1 MKVSF
6 KEFLD
11 ILISLVQ
18 VLGVLAITGFAGGM
32 GWGIIVETTK
42 LGRSLI

>member
-11 ILISLVQ
+11 ILVSLVQ
-18 VLGVLAITGFAGGM
+18 VLGVLAITGFAGGL
-32 GWGIIVETTK
+32 GWGMTTK
-42 LGRSLI
+42 LGRNLI